1 MNFLKAFFF
10 ALVLFGCVTPSK
22 DLEVFDFQGVEKFLK
37 PNNNKTKI
45 INFWATWCAPCV
57 KELPYFEAIRTQY
70 PDDVEVILI
79 SLDFPNQIETKLKP
93 FLKQKQLK
101 SKVIVLDDVDMN
113 SWIPAIDPNWD
124 GAIPVTLIVNKNKR
138 KFYPQSFT
146 YDQLASEVEKFIN

>member
-10 ALVLFGCVTPSK
+10 ALVLFGCVTPSN